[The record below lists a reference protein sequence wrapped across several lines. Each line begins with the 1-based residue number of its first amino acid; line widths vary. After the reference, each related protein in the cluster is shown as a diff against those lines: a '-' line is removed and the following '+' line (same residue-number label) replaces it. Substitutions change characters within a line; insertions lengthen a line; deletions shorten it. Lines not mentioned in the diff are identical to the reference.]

1 MTSMYVEGSRN
12 AALQTFVESHGA
24 HVVGKALGVNAGGPE
39 SDTQHTRSQP
49 GTWSGTHQLPSD
61 RWVPGAH

>member
-1 MTSMYVEGSRN
+1 MLRN

-39 SDTQHTRSQP
+39 FDTQHTQSQP
-49 GTWSGTHQLPSD
+49 GPWSGTYQLPSD
-61 RWVPGAH
+61 RWVTGAH

>member
-1 MTSMYVEGSRN
+1 MLRN

-39 SDTQHTRSQP
+39 FDTQLTQSQP
-49 GTWSGTHQLPSD
+49 GPRSGTHQLPSD
-61 RWVPGAH
+61 RWVTGAH